1 MCYNTKYVGYEQK
14 RRKQERILF
23 MGGVTLPASCGLAVC
38 PGCEETKKI
47 CLKGRNTHGESTEC

>member
-1 MCYNTKYVGYEQK
+1 MCYNTKYVGYEQNEEN
-14 RRKQERILF
+14 RSVYYLW
-23 MGGVTLPASCGLAVC
+23 GGVTLSASCGLAVC

>member
-14 RRKQERILF
+14 RRKQECILF
-23 MGGVTLPASCGLAVC
+23 MGGEHCQQVVGWLCAPDVKR
-38 PGCEETKKI
+38 EKKI